1 MALLLP
7 VVALPALADGGVS
20 PPRRVAPAPPPPAPE
35 PVSHIRI
42 DLNHTL
48 PVPTLADAAA
58 VVVGNPAIAD
68 ATVFDLRTVLLTARG
83 PGVTNLLVLDA
94 KGKTVMNATVE
105 VSTGPYQMIHMQRGD
120 QASQLACNPVCV
132 VTALPTAGG
141 ALAPAN

>member
-1 MALLLP
+1 
-7 VVALPALADGGVS
+7 VN
-20 PPRRVAPAPPPPAPE
+20 
-35 PVSHIRI
+35 HIRI

-83 PGVTNLLVLDA
+83 PGITNLLVLDA

-105 VSTGPYQMIHMQRGD
+105 VSTGPYQMIHMQRG
-120 QASQLACNPVCV
+120 AEATQLACNPACV
-132 VTALPTAGG
+132 VTTLPTAGG
-141 ALAPAN
+141 ALAAAN